1 MIDRNILIAMMAD
14 AYEEG
19 LKAGQQSASMKEDP
33 DFTDTAVRLFSQ
45 GLADMLAEPSGQS
58 EH

>member
-1 MIDRNILIAMMAD
+1 MIDRTILIAMMAD

-33 DFTDTAVRLFSQ
+33 DFTHTAVRLFSQ